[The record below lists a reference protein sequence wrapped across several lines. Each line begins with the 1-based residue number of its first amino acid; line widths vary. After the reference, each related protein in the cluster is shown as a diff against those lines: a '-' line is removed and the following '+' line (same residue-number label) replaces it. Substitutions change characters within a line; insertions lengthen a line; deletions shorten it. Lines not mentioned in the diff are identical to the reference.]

1 MEGQYTGTYTG
12 KEMCGF
18 KQNHVYTFETFNNGR
33 HYELTAIY
41 DHTLDEETDLY
52 LTYSNE
58 VSIRRNWSIE
68 E

>member
-1 MEGQYTGTYTG
+1 MEGQYTGTYIG
-12 KEMCGF
+12 KEICGF
-18 KQNHVYTFETFNNGR
+18 KQDHIYTFEIFNNGR

-52 LTYSNE
+52 ITYSNE